1 MSPATFI
8 ARRYLKLQGSSAFI
22 ALISF
27 IAAVGVFVGVAAL
40 TVVLAV
46 MNGFQS
52 EVEARITGTNAH
64 VVLLPLSDPEWRS
77 FEGPVARVRAS
88 RGVLG
93 AAPFIYAK
101 ALVQNGEAA
110 DGMVVKGVDLAAE
123 ASVTSLAKNL
133 DPPLARLPD
142 TTEGGYPG
150 IALGRDLADRLHVSR
165 GGLVQLYSP
174 RNAVRT
180 TLGVVPR
187 ARTFRVVA
195 FFSSGLY
202 EYDSSMGFLSLHAAQ
217 DFFEMP
223 GAATGIEVRIDRM
236 YRAREVAAELL
247 ARFPGEKLRTNN
259 WIDLNRNLFEWMR
272 KERLVMSI
280 LLGLIVAVAAV
291 NIVSGL
297 LMVVLEKKRDIGVL
311 KTLGASPAFVRR
323 IFLVQGLWIGGTGA
337 VLGLVAGLVLCFLQ
351 WKYSLIRLPGEVY
364 FIESLPIRVLPLDV
378 VVTAVGALGVSLAA
392 AWYPAWWASRL
403 PPQEAIRYE

>member
-1 MSPATFI
+1 MAPETFI

-22 ALISF
+22 GLISS

-52 EVEARITGTNAH
+52 EVETRITGTNAH
-64 VVLLPLSDPEWRS
+64 VVLLPLSDPEWRG

-101 ALVQNGEAA
+101 ALAQNGEAA
-110 DGMVVKGVDLAAE
+110 DGMVVKGVDLSEE
-123 ASVTSLAKNL
+123 ASVTSLARNL
-133 DPPLARLPD
+133 DPPLARIPD

-150 IALGRDLADRLHVSR
+150 IALGRDLADRLHLPR

-202 EYDSSMGFLSLHAAQ
+202 EYDSSMGFLSLRAAQ

-223 GAATGIEVRIDRM
+223 RAVTGIEVRIDRM
-236 YRAREVAAELL
+236 YRAREAATELRE
-247 ARFPGEKLRTNN
+247 RFPDLRLRTNN

-280 LLGLIVAVAAV
+280 LLGLIVVVAAV

-337 VLGLVAGLVLCFLQ
+337 VLGLAGGLLLCFLQ

-378 VVTAVGALGVSLAA
+378 ALTAAGALGVSLLAS
-392 AWYPAWWASRL
+392 WYPAWWASRL